1 MNLFKGL
8 GKAGTDILGGAVKG
22 AGKIVE
28 TVGDVVEKAPVVGGI
43 GTVVEG
49 TGKAIENVGE
59 ATEDFGE
66 RVFDKEEEGPKQSEN
81 NDDLMKQY
89 EAEMDRRAEDYKED
103 VDDSTAGQDYEDD
116 DDIDEAEKKLMK
128 SDIDDSNYEEEEENE
143 ELTKVIPKNLSLKS
157 IRNGKYLRYISE
169 SENADGLLRYSG
181 KNIVGPYSKFS
192 VHASKTKPGFFHIR
206 CCYNNKFWVRL
217 SEDSNY
223 IAAIANEEEDDTSKW
238 SCTLFEP
245 IFVPEKTGFYYI
257 RHVQLNTFLC
267 MAEGDPSPYN
277 DCLVAR
283 VEDITAIDE
292 NLVLS
297 AVTDWDSIF
306 ILPKYVAF
314 KSNNDQY
321 LEPSGKYLKFSASS
335 VEDPAVVFEIIA
347 MQDGYVRIKHV
358 SSGKYWIRDPDWIW
372 CDSIDIKRDNPN
384 TLFWPVKVDNNIVAF
399 RNKGNNRFCKRLST
413 DGKTNCLNAA
423 VGTITETARLEVTE
437 IVVARS
443 VEDVDYRVN
452 DARVYGKK
460 ILTVSKGVAIN
471 NTKVSDKISL
481 KFRYEKKV
489 ERTWSSSVSST
500 FGIATKFKTK
510 IPTVGS
516 MKFEL
521 SLEVSSENTREET
534 EKEKSFVETAE
545 TITIPAM
552 SKVKFSAM
560 VTQAYCDVPFS
571 YTRRDTLKDGRQVT
585 HRLEDGLFTGV
596 TTYDYKFETEKVESL

>member
-1 MNLFKGL
+1 M
-8 GKAGTDILGGAVKG
+8 
-22 AGKIVE
+22 VE
-28 TVGDVVEKAPVVGGI
+28 TVGDAAEKAPVVGGI
-43 GTVVEG
+43 GSVVEG
-49 TGKAIENVGE
+49 TGKAIESAGE

-66 RVFDKEEEGPKQSEN
+66 KVFEKEENIPKEGVKETIVDQINEDSNIDDDDNDFDKGDLKESEN
-81 NDDLMKQY
+81 LDELAKLYD
-89 EAEMDRRAEDYKED
+89 AEMARHGEK
-103 VDDSTAGQDYEDD
+103 YEDD

-128 SDIDDSNYEEEEENE
+128 NDINDDSGDKEEDDDEEAAA
-143 ELTKVIPKNLSLKS
+143 KVIPKNFSLKS
-157 IRNGKYLRYISE
+157 IRNNKYLRYISE
-169 SENADGLLRYSG
+169 SENSDGLLRYSG
-181 KNIVGPYSKFS
+181 KNIVGPYSKFAIR
-192 VHASKTKPGFFHIR
+192 ASKTNPGFFHIR

-217 SEDSNY
+217 SENSNY

-245 IFVPEKTGFYYI
+245 IFIPEKTGHYYI
-257 RHVQLNTFLC
+257 RHVQLDTFLC
-267 MAEGDPSPYN
+267 IAEGDPSPYH

-283 VEDITAIDE
+283 VEDLTTIDE

-297 AVTDWDSIF
+297 VAMDWDSIF
-306 ILPKYVAF
+306 ILPKYIAF

-321 LEPSGKYLKFSASS
+321 LEPSGKYLKFSGSS
-335 VEDPAVVFEIIA
+335 VEDPAVVFEIIS

-358 SSGKYWIRDPDWIW
+358 SSGKYWIRDPNWIW
-372 CDSIDIKRDNPN
+372 CESIDIEKDNPN
-384 TLFWPVKVDNNIVAF
+384 ALFWPVKVDNNIVAF
-399 RNKGNNRFCKRLST
+399 RNKGNNRFCKRLT
-413 DGKTNCLNAA
+413 TEGKTNCLNAA
-423 VGTITETARLEVTE
+423 VSTITDTARLEVTE

-443 VEDVDYRVN
+443 VEDIEYRVN

-471 NTKVSDKISL
+471 NTDVEDKVSL

-500 FGIATKFKTK
+500 FGIATKFTSK

-516 MKFEL
+516 LKFEL
-521 SLEVSSENTREET
+521 SLEVSSGNTREET
-534 EKEKSFVETAE
+534 EKEKSFVETGE

-560 VTQAYCDVPFS
+560 VTQACCDIPFS

-585 HRLEDGLFTGV
+585 HHLEDGIFTGV
-596 TTYDYKFETEKVESL
+596 TTYDYKFETEKVRSL